1 MDAIATPFVQGGLR
15 GEPVSV
21 EIETKCAHSGQT
33 LGFTIDSDL
42 RYQVHNADAGAQPLV
57 FQPLIDWATFTDAT
71 IIDAF

>member
-21 EIETKCAHSGQT
+21 EIETECTHCDQPLSM
-33 LGFTIDSDL
+33 TIDSDL
-42 RYQVHNADAGAQPLV
+42 RYQVHNADEGAEPLV
-57 FQPLIDWATFTDAT
+57 FQPLIDWATFTEAT